1 MPYPWRRRKKW
12 KKKRGWLLR
21 FRRMQKL
28 DRWLLDISVHILCL
42 RHHQTES
49 GLLNEKSLSRLRGLA
64 FLVLSK
70 TRLFPIQNIM
80 GRRFDMAVS
89 TSSASNASVDKF
101 NSFFNNKQYTKKVY
115 KSSIEV
121 DEWVFVYYSR
131 YVPICF
137 CFSECKVIISEFDA
151 RRGKS
156 DGQLL
161 VREGA

>member
-1 MPYPWRRRKKW
+1 
-12 KKKRGWLLR
+12 
-21 FRRMQKL
+21 
-28 DRWLLDISVHILCL
+28 
-42 RHHQTES
+42 
-49 GLLNEKSLSRLRGLA
+49 
-64 FLVLSK
+64 
-70 TRLFPIQNIM
+70 M

-101 NSFFNNKQYTKKVY
+101 NSFSNNKQYIKIVY